1 MYHQTHCTEPGKC
14 CHHLTN
20 DGTMCIAIATE
31 IHLRFLSRLEGLG
44 CFWWCNVHVDMNGVY
59 PSYSVI
65 WETFVGENFCK
76 IGGNSLTPTITLTK
90 IRISQEKTSADCS
103 LVLPIARWCCQ
114 LLAGAANCS
123 LVLPIVPPKC
133 VLPLNF
139 VEKTF
144 VTSHKTSK
152 FKFPAIWY
160 LVHSYSAA
168 VTFYICQLCHT
179 F

>member
-1 MYHQTHCTEPGKC
+1 MYHQNKLPDRAWKC

-20 DGTMCIAIATE
+20 DGTMCTAIATE

-76 IGGNSLTPTITLTK
+76 IGGNSLTPTLTLTK

-103 LVLPIARWCCQ
+103 LVLPID
-114 LLAGAANCS
+114 CS
-123 LVLPIVPPKC
+123 LVQPIAPPKC
-133 VLPLNF
+133 VLSLNF

-160 LVHSYSAA
+160 LVYSYSAA